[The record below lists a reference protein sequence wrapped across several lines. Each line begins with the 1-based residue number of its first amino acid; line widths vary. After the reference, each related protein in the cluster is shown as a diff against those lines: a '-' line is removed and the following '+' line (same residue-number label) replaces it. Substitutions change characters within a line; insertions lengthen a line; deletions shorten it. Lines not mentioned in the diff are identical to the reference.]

1 MHFKLTPVRLDKLTE
16 RVSIP
21 ALRPGQEIGSHA
33 AIVPQTSA
41 GRPPPPAARRCLHG

>member
-21 ALRPGQEIGSHA
+21 ALSPSQEVGSHA
-33 AIVPQTSA
+33 AIVPQTFAS
-41 GRPPPPAARRCLHG
+41 RPPPPARRRCLHG